1 MIITIQ
7 FAFCLACM
15 HEFVTLW
22 YIIGVI
28 LQNSNGSTRTKY
40 YTLTVKNSFFLN
52 FIFSTKTNSLLLL
65 SAYVSATLLRCLD
78 VEVYTL

>member
-28 LQNSNGSTRTKY
+28 LQNSNGSTRTKC
-40 YTLTVKNSFFLN
+40 YTLTVKNSFF
-52 FIFSTKTNSLLLL
+52 
-65 SAYVSATLLRCLD
+65 
-78 VEVYTL
+78 